1 MKNLRIS
8 NKSSTFSTSY
18 KKVRHKHNKQ
28 LKTNTIMTKSE
39 IWDFICEMACSQG
52 FYGRLKRDIL
62 ESGHAKEIL
71 QEWEN
76 KGFRDTLD
84 FIMYLE
90 S

>member
-1 MKNLRIS
+1 
-8 NKSSTFSTSY
+8 
-18 KKVRHKHNKQ
+18 
-28 LKTNTIMTKSE
+28 MTKSE

-62 ESGHAKEIL
+62 ESGNAIEIL
-71 QEWEN
+71 QEWEDM
-76 KGFRDTLD
+76 GFSDRID